1 MEVKIIQLLLK
12 NIPADIKSRRN
23 ISGNKVKYEH
33 GVFSNV
39 HLR

>member
-1 MEVKIIQLLLK
+1 MEVKIIQLSQK
-12 NIPADIKSRRN
+12 NVPADIKSRGN

>member
-1 MEVKIIQLLLK
+1 MEVKTIQLSQK
-12 NIPADIKSRRN
+12 NIPTNIKSRRN